1 MQIHVHK
8 TMEEALDSKERD
20 GANLK
25 KKIIN
30 KNQDIDAFCRTKL
43 LIRSYCLRV
52 VNYLVVKSCYLSS

>member
-25 KKIIN
+25 KKNN
-30 KNQDIDAFCRTKL
+30 K
-43 LIRSYCLRV
+43 
-52 VNYLVVKSCYLSS
+52 